1 MKTLSL
7 RTLAIVSGLACLNVY
22 PVAQAQSNDWNY
34 PPQVKFESSLSREEV
49 RTEYFK
55 AAQQGT
61 LTSRGEVDAS
71 PTIAATTFT
80 STLSREAVIAETLD
94 WMRTQQSDVMMGGN

>member
-34 PPQVKFESSLSREEV
+34 PTNVKFDSALSRDEV

-55 AAQQGT
+55 AAQEGT
-61 LTSRGEVDAS
+61 LTSPGEVAVS

-80 STLSREAVIAETLD
+80 STLSREDVVAETRE